1 VYLTDSDLQ
10 GDKYRADLLAAGVDR
25 QRIFGLRAGNRTGL
39 SIEDFIEKETYVDVV
54 NRLLQKERDYEG
66 SALRPSDIPNRGAA
80 GAAEAWMKAKG
91 IAPISKTA
99 VAEHLL
105 RVCRASLAY
114 IDWDP
119 GDVEPRP
126 LLRGGRQNAVVVLF
140 GKLCGA
146 LKIEPETGEASP

>member
-1 VYLTDSDLQ
+1 
-10 GDKYRADLLAAGVDR
+10 
-25 QRIFGLRAGNRTGL
+25 
-39 SIEDFIEKETYVDVV
+39 
-54 NRLLQKERDYEG
+54 
-66 SALRPSDIPNRGAA
+66 
-80 GAAEAWMKAKG
+80 MKAKE

-126 LLRGGRQNAVVVLF
+126 LLRSGRQDPVVGLF
-140 GKLCGA
+140 GKLCRT
-146 LKIEPETGEASP
+146 LKIDPETGEASPSIEPVR